1 MSYQVLARKWRPRNF
16 PEMVGQMHVRQALT
30 NALENQRLHHAYLFT
45 GTRGVGKTTIAR
57 IFSKSLNCESK
68 GITAYPCGECAACQE
83 IDGGRF
89 IDLIEVDAASRTKVE
104 DTREILENVQYAP
117 TRGRFKVY
125 LIDEVHMLSTS
136 SFNALL
142 KTLEEPPEHVK
153 FLLATT
159 DPQRLP
165 PTILSRCL
173 QFNLKR
179 IPLEQIDS
187 HLSYVLQQEQIGFEP
202 PALQLLAQAAD
213 GSLRDALSLL
223 DQAIAYG
230 GGGLS
235 LTDVSTML
243 GTLDQNVVLNLLN
256 ALAAQNA
263 TGLLQQVAQLA
274 EQNPDFSTVLAD
286 MLSLL
291 QKIALTQAVPDSLD
305 MQQNHAAEIQ
315 ALARQLN
322 PEDTQLFY
330 QIALLG
336 RRDLPL
342 SPEPRGGFE
351 MILLRILAFR
361 PLKAGQQIK
370 SEQPQQIAT
379 APDEHKPPV
388 QNQAPVAQEYQ
399 QSVPHQAPVAQE
411 YQQAAPHQAPVAQEY
426 QQPIQHQTPVAQEYQ
441 QPIQHQAPV
450 AQEYQQA
457 VPHQTPV
464 AQEYQQAAPH
474 QAPVAQEYQQA
485 VPHQAP
491 VAQEYQQPV
500 QNQAPVAQEY
510 QQADYY
516 AQPQTIPN
524 YSQPSSEWGQ
534 FVATLPMG
542 MLRQLAENCIL
553 RTKENNTWH
562 LGLSSSHKT
571 LNRPKAKAD
580 LELAL
585 QRQHG
590 EHLKLHIQIERDDVY
605 TPAQEQKQIKETQQ
619 QYAESQAQQDPFVQT
634 LQEQCDAQIQS
645 VTPIVGDDNTSQQE
659 N

>member
-1 MSYQVLARKWRPRNF
+1 
-16 PEMVGQMHVRQALT
+16 MVGQMHVRQALT

-68 GITAYPCGECAACQE
+68 GVTAYPCGECAACQE

-89 IDLIEVDAASRTKVE
+89 VDLIEVDAASRTRVE

-142 KTLEEPPEHVK
+142 KTLEEPPPHIK

-165 PTILSRCL
+165 ATILSRCL

-187 HLSYVLQQEQIGFEP
+187 HLTYILQQEQIEFEP

-230 GGGLS
+230 GGRLS
-235 LTDVSTML
+235 QNDVSTML

-256 ALAAQNA
+256 NLAAQNA
-263 TGLLQQVAQLA
+263 AALLQQVANLA
-274 EQNPDFSTVLAD
+274 EQNPDFSIVLAD
-286 MLSLL
+286 MLSFL
-291 QKIALTQAVPDSLD
+291 QKIALAQAVPEALD
-305 MQQNHAAEIQ
+305 MQQNHVNEIKV
-315 ALARQLN
+315 LAQQLT
-322 PEDTQLFY
+322 PEDVQLFY

-351 MILLRILAFR
+351 MILLRMLAFR

-370 SEQPQQIAT
+370 APEPQTTQATPPSVEQAT
-379 APDEHKPPV
+379 QV
-388 QNQAPVAQEYQ
+388 
-399 QSVPHQAPVAQE
+399 
-411 YQQAAPHQAPVAQEY
+411 
-426 QQPIQHQTPVAQEYQ
+426 QTPVHQ
-441 QPIQHQAPV
+441 QPV
-450 AQEYQQA
+450 AN
-457 VPHQTPV
+457 QTPV
-464 AQEYQQAAPH
+464 HQQ
-474 QAPVAQEYQQA
+474 PVASQT
-485 VPHQAP
+485 P
-491 VAQEYQQPV
+491 EYQQPV
-500 QNQAPVAQEY
+500 ANQTPVHQQPVANQTSEY
-510 QQADYY
+510 QQPVANQTPVTDYE
-516 AQPQTIPN
+516 QTMAN
-524 YSQPSSEWGQ
+524 YSPSTDEWSQ
-534 FVATLPMG
+534 FVTTLPMG
-542 MLRQLAENCIL
+542 MVRQLAENCAL
-553 RTKENNTWH
+553 RKKENDTWF

-571 LNRPKAKAD
+571 LNRPKAKTD

-585 QRQHG
+585 QRQYG
-590 EHLKLHIQIERDDVY
+590 EHVKLHIKIERDDVH
-605 TPAQEQKQIKETQQ
+605 TPAQEQKQIR
-619 QYAESQAQQDPFVQT
+619 ESQQEYAKSQAEQDPFVQT
-634 LQEQCDAQIQS
+634 LQQQCDAQIQS
-645 VTPIVGDDNTSQQE
+645 VTPMVGDENASQQ

>member
-89 IDLIEVDAASRTKVE
+89 VDLIEVDAASRTKVE

-142 KTLEEPPEHVK
+142 KTLEEPPPHVK

-187 HLSYVLQQEQIGFEP
+187 HLTYILQQEQIEFEP

-230 GGGLS
+230 GGQLS
-235 LTDVSTML
+235 LADVSAML
-243 GTLDQNVVLNLLN
+243 GTLDQNTVLNLLN

-263 TGLLQQVAQLA
+263 PELLKQVAQLA
-274 EQNPDFSTVLAD
+274 EQNPDFRAVLAD
-286 MLSLL
+286 MLSFL
-291 QKIALTQAVPDSLD
+291 QKIALTQAVPESLD
-305 MQQNHAAEIQ
+305 TQQTHANDIQ
-315 ALARQLN
+315 ALAQQLK

-351 MILLRILAFR
+351 MILLRMLAFK

-370 SEQPQQIAT
+370 TAKQTPENQPAQQQ
-379 APDEHKPPV
+379 PV
-388 QNQAPVAQEYQ
+388 QTPPPIVDHQQPVQAPPPIEQYQ
-399 QSVPHQAPVAQE
+399 QSVQAPPPVEQ
-411 YQQAAPHQAPVAQEY
+411 YQQSVQAP
-426 QQPIQHQTPVAQEYQ
+426 PPVEQ
-441 QPIQHQAPV
+441 
-450 AQEYQQA
+450 
-457 VPHQTPV
+457 
-464 AQEYQQAAPH
+464 
-474 QAPVAQEYQQA
+474 
-485 VPHQAP
+485 
-491 VAQEYQQPV
+491 YQQPV
-500 QNQAPVAQEY
+500 QASPSVEQYQQPVQTPPPVEQYQQSVQAPPPIEQYQQPAPVAT
-510 QQADYY
+510 DYVPTMPTY
-516 AQPQTIPN
+516 AP
-524 YSQPSSEWGQ
+524 PSDEWGQ
-534 FVATLPMG
+534 FAATLPMG
-542 MLRQLAENCIL
+542 MVRQLAENCAL
-553 RTKENNTWH
+553 RKKENNTWF
-562 LGLSSSHKT
+562 LGLAPIHKA
-571 LNRPKAKAD
+571 LQSPKRQTD
-580 LELAL
+580 LEAAL
-585 QRQHG
+585 QRYTNQQ
-590 EHLKLHIQIERDDVY
+590 LKIHIYIERDDIQ
-605 TPAQEQKQIKETQQ
+605 TPALEQKQIRETQQ
-619 QYAESQAQQDPFVQT
+619 QYAESQIQQDPFVQT
-634 LQEQCDAQIQS
+634 LQQQCDAQIQS
-645 VTPIVGDDNTSQQE
+645 VTPVVGENDTSQQQD
-659 N
+659 

>member
-1 MSYQVLARKWRPRNF
+1 
-16 PEMVGQMHVRQALT
+16 
-30 NALENQRLHHAYLFT
+30 
-45 GTRGVGKTTIAR
+45 
-57 IFSKSLNCESK
+57 
-68 GITAYPCGECAACQE
+68 
-83 IDGGRF
+83 
-89 IDLIEVDAASRTKVE
+89 VDAASRTKVE

-125 LIDEVHMLSTS
+125 LIDEVHMLSSS

-187 HLSYVLQQEQIGFEP
+187 HLAYILQQEQIAFEP
-202 PALQLLAQAAD
+202 PALHLLAQAAD

-235 LTDVSTML
+235 LADVSVML

-263 TGLLQQVAQLA
+263 VALLKQVAQLA
-274 EQNPDFSTVLAD
+274 EQNPDFSTILAD

-291 QKIALTQAVPDSLD
+291 QKIALTQAVPNSLD
-305 MQQNHAAEIQ
+305 LQQNHASEIQ
-315 ALARQLN
+315 ALAQQLN
-322 PEDTQLFY
+322 PEDVQLFY

-361 PLKAGQQIK
+361 PLKAGQQVK
-370 SEQPQQIAT
+370 LPEQTQPISQQAIT
-379 APDEHKPPV
+379 QTPEPVQHQPPV
-388 QNQAPVAQEYQ
+388 APEYQ
-399 QSVPHQAPVAQE
+399 Q
-411 YQQAAPHQAPVAQEY
+411 
-426 QQPIQHQTPVAQEYQ
+426 T
-441 QPIQHQAPV
+441 
-450 AQEYQQA
+450 
-457 VPHQTPV
+457 
-464 AQEYQQAAPH
+464 
-474 QAPVAQEYQQA
+474 
-485 VPHQAP
+485 
-491 VAQEYQQPV
+491 
-500 QNQAPVAQEY
+500 
-510 QQADYY
+510 DY
-516 AQPQTIPN
+516 AQPQVMPN
-524 YSQPSSEWGQ
+524 YSRQPSTEWGQ
-534 FVATLPMG
+534 FVATLPTRG
-542 MLRQLAENCIL
+542 ILKQLADNCIL
-553 RTKENNTWH
+553 RSKQNNTWH
-562 LGLSSSHKT
+562 LGLSSLHKT

-590 EHLKLHIQIERDDVY
+590 DHLKLHIQIERDDVY
-605 TPAQEQKQIKETQQ
+605 TPAQEQKQIRENQQ
-619 QYAESQAQQDPFVQT
+619 QYAESQAQQDPFVQI
-634 LQEQCDAQIQS
+634 LQQECDAQIQS
-645 VTPIVGDDNTSQQE
+645 VTPIVGNDDKSQQE